1 MLLSRAKLRDCVLSN
16 SDGFIPL
23 NNNALLLLLCTGVSI
38 GGPPACY
45 IVENHLSRFIE
56 GQVSRFII

>member
-1 MLLSRAKLRDCVLSN
+1 MSTNGIVTYVVYN
-16 SDGFIPL
+16 YV
-23 NNNALLLLLCTGVSI
+23 GVSI

-56 GQVSRFII
+56 GQVSELGPELLRFHQTLFITGPP